1 MRTGVSQKKT
11 ERHAERC
18 DSCGLWF
25 EFLHPSA
32 DGRFLCRMCLTLEGG
47 NRAAPLQPVTRRK
60 TDWLASPAFS
70 ARRRDGLLGLAVAAL
85 GVGSVNEATPW
96 PQSFCGGPA
105 PCSPGNHEGSH
116 GTEDRD
122 RVDERGGSAPAHG
135 RRWLSPPGRR

>member
-70 ARRRDGLLGLAVAAL
+70 ARRRDGLLGLT
-85 GVGSVNEATPW
+85 AT
-96 PQSFCGGPA
+96 A
-105 PCSPGNHEGSH
+105 
-116 GTEDRD
+116 
-122 RVDERGGSAPAHG
+122 
-135 RRWLSPPGRR
+135 

>member
-60 TDWLASPAFS
+60 TDW
-70 ARRRDGLLGLAVAAL
+70 GWLLQP
-85 GVGSVNEATPW
+85 S
-96 PQSFCGGPA
+96 
-105 PCSPGNHEGSH
+105 
-116 GTEDRD
+116 R
-122 RVDERGGSAPAHG
+122 RGGGMDCSGSRSRPWVSVPSTKRHRRPNHLAAVLRRPRHARVKTPTTPRATSA
-135 RRWLSPPGRR
+135 